1 MTDLALADTWTTA
14 LANITAD
21 LAPSSAR
28 KYTQRLEVFRTFMHG
43 RTISKATL
51 GEFKRMLADQ
61 GKAPSTINGHL
72 AAVRKLIDELV
83 GAGYIPASEGYY
95 ISSIKGAKQLGQK
108 SGNWLTV
115 PQANKLL
122 SKPDQDTLKGKRDVA
137 ILAVLLLCGLRRSEL
152 VGLTIG
158 HMQQREGHWVF
169 LDIRG
174 KHGRIRTVKIPVPVY
189 RTIGQWLEAKG
200 DIDALTPD
208 SPLFVGMQK
217 GDRLNG
223 GSAMS
228 PQAIYDLVRKYG
240 EAIGVSIA
248 AHDTRRTFAK
258 LAHKGGAPLEVI
270 SYDLGHASLETT
282 QKYLGLELNLDD
294 TAADYIKLKL

>member
-1 MTDLALADTWTTA
+1 MLATTDTWTTA

-28 KYTQRLEVFRTFMHG
+28 KYIQRLEVFRTFMAG

-95 ISSIKGAKQLGQK
+95 ISSIKGAKQLGQTA
-108 SGNWLTV
+108 GNWLTV
-115 PQANKLL
+115 QQANKLL
-122 SKPDQDTLKGKRDVA
+122 AEPDTETLKGTRDLA
-137 ILAVLLLCGLRRSEL
+137 ILATLIMCGLRRSEL
-152 VGLTIG
+152 VGLTVG

-189 RTIGQWLEAKG
+189 RTIGQWLGARG
-200 DIDALTPD
+200 GLDTATPD
-208 SPLFVGMQK
+208 TPLFVGMQK

-223 GSAMS
+223 GKALSS
-228 PQAIYDLVRKYG
+228 QAVYDLVRKYG
-240 EAIGVSIA
+240 KAIGVDLA

-258 LAHKGGAPLEVI
+258 LAHKGGAPLETI

-282 QKYLGLELNLDD
+282 QKYLGLELDLDKTSSD
-294 TAADYIKLKL
+294 FIHLKL

>member
-1 MTDLALADTWTTA
+1 MLATTDTWDVA

-28 KYTQRLEVFRTFMHG
+28 KYVQRLGVFREFMAG

-115 PQANKLL
+115 QKANKLL
-122 SKPDQDTLKGKRDVA
+122 SKPDQETLKGKRDVA

-152 VGLTIG
+152 VGLTVG
-158 HMQQREGHWVF
+158 HIQEREGHKVF

-189 RTIGQWLEAKG
+189 RTIGQWLGAKG
-200 DIDALTPD
+200 DMDTLTPD

-217 GDRLNG
+217 GDKLNG
-223 GSAMS
+223 GNALSS
-228 PQAIYDLVRKYG
+228 QAVYDLVSKYG
-240 EAIGVSIA
+240 DAIGENLA
-248 AHDTRRTFAK
+248 AHDLRRTFAQ
-258 LAHKGGAPLEVI
+258 LAHKGGAALEKI
-270 SYDLGHASLETT
+270 SHALGHASIETT
-282 QKYLGLELNLDD
+282 QRYLQLELTLDD
-294 TAADYIKLKL
+294 YASDYIKLKL

>member
-1 MTDLALADTWTTA
+1 MLATTDTWKTA

-28 KYTQRLEVFRTFMHG
+28 KYTQRLEVVREFMAG

-95 ISSIKGAKQLGQK
+95 ISSIKGAKQLGQPA
-108 SGNWLTV
+108 GNWLSV
-115 PQANKLL
+115 QQANKLL
-122 SKPDQDTLKGKRDVA
+122 AEPNTETLKGKRDLA
-137 ILAVLLLCGLRRSEL
+137 ILATLIMCGLRRSEL
-152 VGLTIG
+152 VSLTVG

-169 LDIRG
+169 LDLRG
-174 KHGRIRTVKIPVPVY
+174 KHGRIRTVKIPVPVK
-189 RTIGQWLEAKG
+189 RTIGQWLGAKG
-200 DIDALTPD
+200 DIDGLTPD
-208 SPLFVGMQK
+208 TPLFVGMQK

-282 QKYLGLELNLDD
+282 QKYLGLELDLDKTSSD
-294 TAADYIKLKL
+294 FIHLKL